1 MEQIIR
7 EIIDTIRNIVRPP
20 QPQPVPVPVRVRR
33 ASWPP
38 ARMVR
43 STLKFM
49 FTAMAVLVPVMIPL
63 RSRARRGRPGGAPP
77 AL

>member
-7 EIIDTIRNIVRPP
+7 EIIDMIRNIVRPA

-33 ASWPP
+33 ASWPA
-38 ARMVR
+38 ARAVR
-43 STLKFM
+43 STLM
-49 FTAMAVLVPVMIPL
+49 VVIVAALVPVMTPR
-63 RSRARRGRPGGAPP
+63 RSRSRRNRHGGAPP